1 MSMSTLTNTDHEELA
16 AALEQS
22 GDYKVLRR
30 FQVRIDPITTPAP
43 NERLGIFLD
52 LETTGLD
59 PAKDE
64 IIEIAMVPFLYTVDG
79 KLIAV
84 GEPFQSYRDPGMSV
98 PSEITALTGITD
110 EMVQGQSIDLAQVE
124 EHVGRAAII
133 IAHNAA
139 FDRKFA
145 ERLSPAFATK
155 AWGCSM
161 SQIPWAAEGIR
172 GSKLAYLAAAAGFF
186 FAEHRAVTDCQ
197 AAIEILGRPL
207 PLSGRTALSA
217 LLHEARQRTCRV
229 WAEGASF
236 DLKEI
241 LKARRYRWSS
251 GEDGG
256 RKCWYIDVPEG
267 SLDAEMTFL
276 HNEIYQREIDI
287 PITYVD
293 AYARFSTRARLP
305 MR

>member
-1 MSMSTLTNTDHEELA
+1 MSMSTLTHIDREELA

-30 FQVRIDPITTPAP
+30 FQPRMEPITAPAP

-64 IIEIAMVPFLYTVDG
+64 IIEIAMVPFLYTVEG
-79 KLIAV
+79 ALIAV
-84 GEPFQSYRDPGMSV
+84 GEPFQSYRDPGMSI
-98 PSEITALTGITD
+98 PAEITALTGITD
-110 EMVQGQSIDLAQVE
+110 QMVQGQSIDFARLE
-124 EHVGRAAII
+124 EYVARAAIV

-145 ERLSPAFATK
+145 ERLSPAFETK
-155 AWGCSM
+155 PWACSM

-186 FAEHRAVTDCQ
+186 FDEHRAVTDCQ

-207 PLSGRTALSA
+207 PQSGRTALSA
-217 LLHEARQRTCRV
+217 LLQEARQRTCRV

-256 RKCWYIDVPEG
+256 RKAWYIDVPEG
-267 SLDAEMTFL
+267 ALDVEVAFL
-276 HNEIYQREIDI
+276 HSEIYRRGLDI
-287 PITYVD
+287 PITYIG
-293 AYARFSTRARLP
+293 AYSGFSNRV
-305 MR
+305 

>member
-1 MSMSTLTNTDHEELA
+1 MSMTTLTSKDLEELA

-30 FQVRIDPITTPAP
+30 FQPRIAPITTPAP
-43 NERLGIFLD
+43 SERLGIFLD

-64 IIEIAMVPFLYTVDG
+64 IIDIAMVPFLYSVDG
-79 KLIAV
+79 NLIAV
-84 GEPFQSYRDPGMSV
+84 GDPFQSYRDPGMSI

-110 EMVQGQSIDLAQVE
+110 EMVQGQAIDRAQVE
-124 EHVGRAAII
+124 EYVARAAII
-133 IAHNAA
+133 VAHNAA
-139 FDRKFA
+139 FDRKLA
-145 ERLSPAFATK
+145 ERLAPCFETK
-155 AWGCSM
+155 PWGCSM
-161 SQIPWAAEGIR
+161 SQIPWAAEGVR

-207 PLSGRTALSA
+207 PQSGRTALSA

-256 RKCWYIDVPEG
+256 RKAWYIDVPEDT
-267 SLDAEMTFL
+267 LDVEVAFL
-276 HNEIYQREIDI
+276 HNEIYQRELDI
-287 PITYVD
+287 PITYID
-293 AYARFSTRARLP
+293 AYSGFSNRV
-305 MR
+305 